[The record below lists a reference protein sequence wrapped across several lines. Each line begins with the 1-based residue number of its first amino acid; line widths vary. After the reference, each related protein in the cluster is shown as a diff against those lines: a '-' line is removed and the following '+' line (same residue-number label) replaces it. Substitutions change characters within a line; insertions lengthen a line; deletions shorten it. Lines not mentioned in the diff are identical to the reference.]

1 MPLSFKRSSLRKNLK
16 ISFLIGTYCI
26 LSFYHPIDYITF
38 HRLEKLVILLKWKM
52 YCVVNVLGNMIMKKE
67 RNILTTFSNIV
78 TRNSQEVLEL
88 LKGVRDSSG

>member
-1 MPLSFKRSSLRKNLK
+1 
-16 ISFLIGTYCI
+16 
-26 LSFYHPIDYITF
+26 
-38 HRLEKLVILLKWKM
+38 M

>member
-1 MPLSFKRSSLRKNLK
+1 
-16 ISFLIGTYCI
+16 
-26 LSFYHPIDYITF
+26 
-38 HRLEKLVILLKWKM
+38 M
-52 YCVVNVLGNMIMKKE
+52 YCVVNVLDNMIMKKE